1 VAKRSSR
8 TVALAATLALGAS
21 LLTAC
26 GSTGSAPSS
35 NPANQSLVLLQNYDV
50 TSMDPAIAYDP
61 PSSQVVSLAY
71 GTLLT
76 LKGSSTDLAPG
87 LATAWSSADGG
98 KVWTFTLRKGV
109 KFADGT
115 AFNSQA
121 VKFAFER
128 TIKMNQG
135 PAWMLDV
142 IQSIAT
148 PAPDKL
154 VITLKY
160 PYQPFIYSLAQP
172 AGTAIVSPAGVKKHG
187 DGWFQNHTDGT
198 GPYQASQWV
207 HGQQV
212 VMTRNPDYWQGWSGN
227 HFQKVIL
234 KIVTEPSTQQ
244 MLLQTGSADMNI
256 AFPVSQVAQVQGQK
270 GIKVLTEP
278 GLNILFIGL
287 NNKSG
292 PTANQ
297 LVRQALSYTLD
308 YKGAVQ
314 QIYSGYAQ
322 QAKGPIP
329 PSLWGY
335 DNALPQYHL
344 DLQKAKALLAQAGYP
359 HGFPMT
365 ITVEENPL
373 YQQVVESWQSTL
385 KQVGINATID
395 TMPWATEY
403 KKLTTLSTAPTA
415 FITGWYADFADP
427 DDFLYPQYAS
437 SQQGSVGFNLE
448 WYGNPTVDRLLNQAR
463 TEPDHQKRIA
473 LYAQVQQ
480 ILEQQAPVLWVL
492 DQKTAVVERSTVHG
506 YVYNAL
512 WPVNAYAMYKD

>member
-1 VAKRSSR
+1 MKLRPRHVAL
-8 TVALAATLALGAS
+8 TVALALGAS
-21 LLTAC
+21 MLAAC
-26 GSTGSAPSS
+26 GSTASTTSS
-35 NPANQSLVLLQNYDV
+35 NPADQSLVLLQNYDV
-50 TSMDPAIAYDP
+50 TSMDPAIAYDQA
-61 PSSQVVSLAY
+61 SNQVVGLAY
-71 GTLLT
+71 ETLLT
-76 LKGSSTDLAPG
+76 LKGSSTELAPG
-87 LATAWSSADGG
+87 LATSWSSSQGG

-109 KFADGT
+109 RFADGS

-128 TIKMNQG
+128 TIKLNQG

-148 PAPDKL
+148 PSPTKL

-160 PYQPFIYSLAQP
+160 AYQPFIYSLAQP

-187 DGWFQNHTDGT
+187 NAWFHNHTDGT
-198 GPYQASQWV
+198 GPYQESQWV

-212 VMTRNPDYWQGWSGN
+212 VMTRNPHYWQGWSSS

-234 KIVTEPSTQQ
+234 KIATEPSTQQ
-244 MLLQTGSADMNI
+244 MLLQTGAADMNI
-256 AFPVSQVAQVQGQK
+256 AFPLSNISQLQGQK

-278 GLNILFIGL
+278 GLNILYIGL
-287 NNKSG
+287 NNKTG

-308 YKGAVQ
+308 YQGAVK
-314 QIYSGYAQ
+314 QIYDGYAQ

-329 PSLWGY
+329 PALWGY
-335 DNALPQYHL
+335 DKTLPQYHL
-344 DLQKAKALLAQAGYP
+344 DIAKAKSLLAQAGYP

-373 YQQVVESWQSTL
+373 YEQVVESWQSTL
-385 KQVGINATID
+385 KQVGINATIN

-403 KKLTTLSTAPTA
+403 KKLTTLSTAPSA

-437 SQQGSVGFNLE
+437 SQQGTVGFNLE
-448 WYGNPTVDRLLNQAR
+448 WYGNKTVDQLLNEAR
-463 TEPDHQKRIA
+463 VTADHQKRVQ
-473 LYAQVQQ
+473 LYQQVQK
-480 ILEQQAPVLWVL
+480 LLVQQAPAIWVL
-492 DQKTAVVERSTVHG
+492 DQQTAVVERSNVHG

-512 WPVNAYAMYKD
+512 WPVNAYAMSKN